1 MTRHSRLARALRG
14 ATLAAVLAVSAF
26 VVPGSAVESTGV
38 ELVRVKR
45 AGGVSV
51 GPDVVWILAVG
62 SDARPGQDM
71 LHSRGDALQ
80 LIGINTAPTPRPRSG
95 CPATR
100 GSAIPGHGMNK
111 INAALY
117 YGGPQGMAGAM
128 RNLVGIAPDYVMVT
142 RFPFFEDMVDDI
154 GGITVVNP
162 RRFKD
167 PYLKKEGFP
176 AGHIHLGGY
185 DAMAFSRIRKE
196 LPGGDFDRS
205 ANQQR
210 TLRGIHARI
219 RSQAD
224 RPGLHRAR
232 RDDGDAAPGHRP
244 GPRGD
249 LPSWPRPWPGR
260 AGRITTC
267 VVRGRIGSVGDQ
279 SVVFPDVAQAR
290 RLGDAAR
297 ERRHPAR
304 LLTPGAG
311 SARVDVPVRTG
322 PGRGRRP
329 AGRA

>member
-1 MTRHSRLARALRG
+1 MTRLSRTLRLL
-14 ATLAAVLAVSAF
+14 TLAAVLAASAF
-26 VVPGSAVESTGV
+26 VVPDAAVQPTDV

-62 SDARPGQDM
+62 SDARPGEDM

-80 LIGINTAPTPRPRSG
+80 LVGINTRTDAATAIGVPRDSWV
-95 CPATR
+95 
-100 GSAIPGHGMNK
+100 SIPGHGMNK

-117 YGGPQGMAGAM
+117 YGGPQGIAGAM
-128 RNLVGIAPDYVMVT
+128 RNLVGIMPDYVMVT

-154 GGITVVNP
+154 GGITVTNP
-162 RRFKD
+162 RRFAD
-167 PYLKKEGFP
+167 PYLKKEGF
-176 AGHIHLGGY
+176 GSGRIHLGGY

-224 RPGLHRAR
+224 RPGFIERGVMTVMRHLAT
-232 RDDGDAAPGHRP
+232 DL
-244 GPRGD
+244 GPAEIYE
-249 LPSWPRPWPGR
+249 LAQAVAQVEPS
-260 AGRITTC
+260 RITTC
-267 VVRGRIGSVGDQ
+267 VIRGGIGTVGDQ

-290 RLGDAAR
+290 RLGAAAR
-297 ERRHPAR
+297 SDATLH
-304 LLTPGAG
+304 GC
-311 SARVDVPVRTG
+311 
-322 PGRGRRP
+322 
-329 AGRA
+329 

>member
-1 MTRHSRLARALRG
+1 MTRLSRALRA
-14 ATLAAVLAVSAF
+14 ATLAAVLAVSAL
-26 VVPGSAVESTGV
+26 VVPDSAVESTDV

-71 LHSRGDALQ
+71 LRSRGDALQ
-80 LIGINTAPTPRPRSG
+80 LVGINTRTDSATAIGVPRDSWV
-95 CPATR
+95 
-100 GSAIPGHGMNK
+100 SIPGHGMNK

-117 YGGPQGMAGAM
+117 FGGPRGMAGAM
-128 RNLVGIAPDYVMVT
+128 RNLVGITPDYVMVT

-154 GGITVVNP
+154 GGITVTNP
-162 RRFKD
+162 RRFVD
-167 PYLKKEGFP
+167 PNLKKEGF
-176 AGHIHLGGY
+176 ARGRIRLGGY
-185 DAMAFSRIRKE
+185 DAMAFSRIRYD

-224 RPGLHRAR
+224 RPGFIERGVMTVMKHLST
-232 RDDGDAAPGHRP
+232 DL
-244 GPRGD
+244 GPAEVYE
-249 LPSWPRPWPGR
+249 LAQAVAQVEP
-260 AGRITTC
+260 GRITTC
-267 VVRGRIGSVGDQ
+267 VLRGRIGSAGGQ

-297 ERRHPAR
+297 RDAT
-304 LLTPGAG
+304 L
-311 SARVDVPVRTG
+311 
-322 PGRGRRP
+322 RGC
-329 AGRA
+329 